1 MGCKK
6 SLMGA
11 ALSLAALPM
20 FAEDATGT
28 TGGVTANSVNIPAGI
43 NLTELISSGV
53 AVLGGVVAVALAA
66 WAGWL
71 VIKKA
76 LKWIRASLS

>member
-6 SLMGA
+6 LLMGA
-11 ALSLAALPM
+11 ALSMAALPM
-20 FAEDATGT
+20 FAEDPAN
-28 TGGVTANSVNIPAGI
+28 GGISANSVRIPSGI
-43 NLTELISSGV
+43 DLIELISSGV